1 MPIIPS
7 RNGVPIRLTDER
19 WQHIVTRHP
28 EMADQRER
36 VLETI
41 VEPDTIQ
48 SVLHVSAVREK
59 GSSMDAI

>member
-7 RNGVPIRLTDER
+7 RNGVPIRVTDER

-28 EMADQRER
+28 EMADQHVR

-41 VEPDTIQ
+41 VEPDRIQ
-48 SVLHVSAVREK
+48 MVVIR
-59 GSSMDAI
+59 